1 MGLIAVAKRVLLF
14 LIASSAK
21 IPRMLICLKILLN
34 NLLFE
39 EKSFYYLI
47 IVLFITDAHLHN
59 FICRLGQG
67 FKQSIG

>member
-1 MGLIAVAKRVLLF
+1 MGLITVAKRVLLF
-14 LIASSAK
+14 LSAK

-39 EKSFYYLI
+39 EMSFYYVI
-47 IVLFITDAHLHN
+47 IVLFIADVHLYN
-59 FICRLGQG
+59 FVCRLGRG